1 MRQLSRTKLYIII
14 GLLLFV
20 GVAIFQYAKSS
31 TASEASLL
39 FNTME
44 EKVDNNLRFY
54 TVNPQETAQGGV
66 IVFPDDH
73 EDPNS
78 YALMAKSLAAMGLE
92 VRVARYPLGRSSFK
106 TDYSK
111 ILSEDK
117 QMSWVS
123 IGVGKGANKACFLGD
138 QSTKVKGLFLIGSCS
153 SEVNLNDN
161 DLQITMYQIESN
173 PISED
178 QMQQII
184 KKLPA
189 DTKFKV
195 VASKDQVFGQLMG
208 SIEESQVSSRNQKN
222 ALSEEIYQILVAQPI
237 LTENGD

>member
-1 MRQLSRTKLYIII
+1 MRQPSRTKFYIII

-78 YALMAKSLAAMGLE
+78 YALMAKSLATMGLE

-123 IGVGKGANKACFLGD
+123 IGVGKGANKACFYF
-138 QSTKVKGLFLIGSCS
+138 S
-153 SEVNLNDN
+153 
-161 DLQITMYQIESN
+161 
-173 PISED
+173 
-178 QMQQII
+178 
-184 KKLPA
+184 
-189 DTKFKV
+189 
-195 VASKDQVFGQLMG
+195 
-208 SIEESQVSSRNQKN
+208 
-222 ALSEEIYQILVAQPI
+222 LS
-237 LTENGD
+237 